1 MQKNARAIVGLL
13 VAAMLLLT
21 GCHRLGLVTSPG
33 GSKGAAASTASGFS
47 VAVENGGGIR
57 GRGAAM
63 ATKLKSL
70 GFNVLGKA
78 TNAPS
83 TDLAKT
89 EIMYKPG
96 HQADA
101 TKVQQALAIGTV
113 QPEPASVTAT
123 ATVLVVVGQ
132 DF

>member
-1 MQKNARAIVGLL
+1 MRKNTLAIVGLL
-13 VAAMLLLT
+13 VASMLLLT
-21 GCHRLGLVTSPG
+21 GCHRLGLVKSPSG
-33 GSKGAAASTASGFS
+33 PKAAPGLT
-47 VAVENGGGIR
+47 VAVENGGGVK

-78 TNAPS
+78 TNAPQ

-113 QPEPASVTAT
+113 QPEPVSVTAT